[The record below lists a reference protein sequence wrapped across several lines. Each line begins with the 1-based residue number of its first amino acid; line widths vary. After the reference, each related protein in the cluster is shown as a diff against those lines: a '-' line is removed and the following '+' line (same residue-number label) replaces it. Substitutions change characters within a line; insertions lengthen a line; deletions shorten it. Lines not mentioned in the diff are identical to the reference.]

1 MDPLYFC
8 EKSKINYRDLEWVS
22 EFSRTQPT
30 KGCVIFLFTKGAT
43 MTTLWFIIA
52 LLFGYSV
59 YMTVRSWRSNDEIQ
73 GTLEI
78 AMGEENEPPYVF
90 LQIDV
95 PPSQLQNGD
104 VVSFRVHK
112 LKPRN

>member
-1 MDPLYFC
+1 
-8 EKSKINYRDLEWVS
+8 
-22 EFSRTQPT
+22 
-30 KGCVIFLFTKGAT
+30 

-95 PPSQLQNGD
+95 PPNQLQNGD
-104 VVSFRVHK
+104 VVSFQVHK